1 LTLFLRTG
9 FRLPDKVPLGRVSMQ
24 TNPEKSNNNT
34 VWLGIGAGLAA
45 IGASVCCVGPLL
57 LVSLG
62 IGGAW
67 ISTLTSMDA
76 TRPFFIA
83 LTLIFLVLGVR
94 RLYLLPDLCQEGD
107 ACAQSCVRRRQ
118 RIIFWIGSTLI
129 LLLLAFP
136 WVAPYFLL

>member
-1 LTLFLRTG
+1 
-9 FRLPDKVPLGRVSMQ
+9 MQ
-24 TNPEKSNNNT
+24 TNPEKSNKHS

-45 IGASVCCVGPLL
+45 IGASACCVGPLL

-67 ISTLTSMDA
+67 MSTLTSLES
-76 TRPFFIA
+76 TRPFFVTLA
-83 LTLIFLVLGVR
+83 LAFIILGFR
-94 RLYLLPDLCQEGD
+94 RLYWLPSRCNEAHVCGHSD
-107 ACAQSCVRRRQ
+107 VRRRQ

-136 WVAPYFLL
+136 WFAPLLLF